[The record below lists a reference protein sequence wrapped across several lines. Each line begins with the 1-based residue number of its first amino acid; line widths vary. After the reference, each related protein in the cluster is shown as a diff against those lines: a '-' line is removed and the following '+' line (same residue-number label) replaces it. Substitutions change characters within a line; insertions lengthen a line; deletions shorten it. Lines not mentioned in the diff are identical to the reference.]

1 MSKKRFLFI
10 LRQPPRSGIRAKET
24 LDMVLTFA
32 AFDQTVGILFTD
44 DGVHQLQPGQQD
56 VSDMP
61 VMSEMLGAL
70 SMYDVDSVWVEQE
83 SLQARGLT
91 VTDTAIPVRAIARS
105 AVAELLAAHDVVM
118 VA

>member
-1 MSKKRFLFI
+1 VSKRFLFI

-24 LDMVLTFA
+24 LDMVLTLA

-44 DGVHQLQPGQQD
+44 DGVYQLQPGQQD
-56 VSDMP
+56 VSGAP

-70 SMYDVDSVWVEQE
+70 SLYEVDSVWVEQE
-83 SLQARGLT
+83 SLQERGLT
-91 VTDTAIPVRAIARS
+91 ESDTVIPVCAIARS

-118 VA
+118 AA